1 MDKQNISHCKVFGIQ
16 LCLKKRLLVSAC
28 CILLFFFLP
37 SPQLPSSPCLPSQ
50 QVAGLGHA
58 ECTPTYKVFLNLAFV
73 CAQLFSHVWLFV
85 TPWTVAPQAPLS
97 VEFPRQQC
105 WVGLLFPSPGDLPS
119 PGIKPVSPPFPA
131 LLADSLSLSHLG
143 SQTTLYPFKNVPVL
157 PLGMYYYQLGEL

>member
-1 MDKQNISHCKVFGIQ
+1 MDKQNMSHCKVFGIQ

-58 ECTPTYKVFLNLAFV
+58 ECTPTYKVFLNLAFM

-85 TPWTVAPQAPLS
+85 TPMDCSSSGSSVHGISQATMLGWVAVSFSRGSSQPRNQTCVSSISCIASRFFITKPPGKSAYTSPL
-97 VEFPRQQC
+97 
-105 WVGLLFPSPGDLPS
+105 
-119 PGIKPVSPPFPA
+119 
-131 LLADSLSLSHLG
+131 
-143 SQTTLYPFKNVPVL
+143 
-157 PLGMYYYQLGEL
+157 